1 MASQSLM
8 LRVSFPVRHFVTKLY
23 FQFVHILHPACHA
36 LSSPQPIRCWPT
48 YLAFVFIF
56 SEIVLFLPWQLPWPA
71 RDPQS
76 CKCPCPGPCLHLR
89 GALGSSSGFTP
100 PLGLL
105 IIITSI
111 MTGFHWAERNDSGNE
126 YGYRDRDGDIDNVLS
141 MSVPAARNE
150 ISLSLVH
157 ECQGFPLQI
166 PFLQLMIFF

>member
-1 MASQSLM
+1 MAIALASQRSAKLQ
-8 LRVSFPVRHFVTKLY
+8 VSVSRSV
-23 FQFVHILHPACHA
+23 
-36 LSSPQPIRCWPT
+36 ST
-48 YLAFVFIF
+48 Y
-56 SEIVLFLPWQLPWPA
+56 
-71 RDPQS
+71 
-76 CKCPCPGPCLHLR
+76 HLR
-89 GALGSSSGFTP
+89 GALGFSSGFTP

-166 PFLQLMIFF
+166 PSLQLMIFF

>member
-1 MASQSLM
+1 MAIALASQRSAKLQ
-8 LRVSFPVRHFVTKLY
+8 VSVSRSV
-23 FQFVHILHPACHA
+23 
-36 LSSPQPIRCWPT
+36 ST
-48 YLAFVFIF
+48 Y
-56 SEIVLFLPWQLPWPA
+56 
-71 RDPQS
+71 
-76 CKCPCPGPCLHLR
+76 HLR
-89 GALGSSSGFTP
+89 GALGFSSGFTP